1 MIVLTNF
8 ATNYKNKREQMS
20 KPIVGIGT
28 KLSQGTVIAI
38 HTFSVDILSE
48 SGVQTLTFTQVEKE
62 VFSNG

>member
-1 MIVLTNF
+1 
-8 ATNYKNKREQMS
+8 MS

-38 HTFSVDILSE
+38 HSNGVDILGE

>member
-1 MIVLTNF
+1 
-8 ATNYKNKREQMS
+8 MS

-38 HTFSVDILSE
+38 NRDSVQILGE

>member
-28 KLSQGTVIAI
+28 KLSQGTVVAI
-38 HTFSVDILSE
+38 NQDSVDILGE